1 MIYRT
6 LFVGTSASSFNEGAL
21 AIGAVEADTPEEAA
35 VIATRGL
42 KPYYKL
48 LGIATNAV
56 GGFNGHGSYVKGITL
71 PEPVPTAVVGGNLL
85 LSDLKG

>member
-35 VIATRGL
+35 VIATRSL

-48 LGIATNAV
+48 LGIATDTV
-56 GGFNGHGSYVKGITL
+56 GGLNGHGSHVWGITL
-71 PEPVPTAVVGGNLL
+71 PEPVPTVVVGSILL